1 MRKYLYICIFFASCT
16 SNFNLKDGD
25 FLFQDLDSSELCE
38 AIEAV
43 TEGYKGSNLSHVGLV
58 TKQNNEVLV
67 ICAAVSDGRPDRLHP
82 KSDVGGFKS
91 SELTFREHE
100 FNMENLP
107 PFKYY
112 RIKFLLTSTNQVYVP
127 RVSNLRVIT
136 LA

>member
-1 MRKYLYICIFFASCT
+1 M
-16 SNFNLKDGD
+16 SNSQEIEVNLAELEPIAKEHMNINDRFKKFN
-25 FLFQDLDSSELCE
+25 SS
-38 AIEAV
+38 
-43 TEGYKGSNLSHVGLV
+43 
-58 TKQNNEVLV
+58 
-67 ICAAVSDGRPDRLHP
+67 
-82 KSDVGGFKS
+82 
-91 SELTFREHE
+91 REHE